1 VSLPTFFIA
10 HGGGP
15 CFDIDWPTRNP
26 FAELGAY
33 LSGFQVAVGRSP
45 RAILVVSAHWETS
58 VPAVTANAR
67 PSLIYDYTN
76 FPPHTYALRYD
87 VPGSPGVAARVREL
101 LEGAG
106 IVSTADANRGLDH
119 GVFVPFRLMYPDA
132 TIPIVQLS
140 ILASYDPAAHIA
152 LGAALAPLR
161 DEGVLIVGSGM
172 SFHNLE
178 TIFDHERR
186 HAERFDTWLRAAV
199 TGDPTKRTEALTHWA
214 DAPSARHAHPEE
226 DHLAPLFV
234 AAGAATGEPAVVD
247 FHGIVL
253 NKPVSGFRFGDSA
266 VSVSGSVRGAT
277 YEGQDTVNGP

>member
-1 VSLPTFFIA
+1 VSLPTYFIA

-15 CFDIDWPTRNP
+15 CFDIDWPMDNP
-26 FAELGAY
+26 FAELGEY
-33 LSGFQVAVGRSP
+33 LSGFQSAVGRRP
-45 RAILVVSAHWETS
+45 QAILVISAHWETS
-58 VPAVTANAR
+58 VPSVTTSTK

-76 FPPHTYALRYD
+76 FPAHTYALRYN
-87 VPGSPGVAARVREL
+87 VPGSPEIAARVREL

-106 IVSTADANRGLDH
+106 IVSTADPERGLDH

-140 ILASYDPAAHIA
+140 ILASYDPAAHLA
-152 LGAALAPLR
+152 LGTALAPLR

-186 HAERFDTWLRAAV
+186 HAEQFDTWLTAAV
-199 TGDPTKRTEALTHWA
+199 TGDPMKRAEALTHWA
-214 DAPSARHAHPEE
+214 DAPSARQAHPEE

-234 AAGAATGEPAVVD
+234 AAGAASGETAVVD

-253 NKPVSGFRFGDSA
+253 NKPLSGFRFG
-266 VSVSGSVRGAT
+266 
-277 YEGQDTVNGP
+277 N